1 MTAPAMRALAVDVD
15 ERLGPTGKPPLS
27 TDYLNRYGEALMLI
41 EMVPMDRGIIDELRS
56 WRAVGYREHFQTSRL
71 RCAPEALAAYDQL
84 DARQIE
90 AFEELCRTMS
100 QLIATATALLED
112 LGEGE
117 DVAAVVEVA
126 AGALRS
132 LIGHTTL
139 FINVNGQIDTDEFD
153 VRSLQSNIDALFAS

>member
-1 MTAPAMRALAVDVD
+1 MTAPAMRALAVDAD

-41 EMVPMDRGIIDELRS
+41 EMVPMDRGIIEELRT

-84 DARQIE
+84 DACQVE
-90 AFEELCRTMS
+90 AFEQLCRTMS
-100 QLIATATALLED
+100 QVIATATGLLGELD
-112 LGEGE
+112 EGE

-139 FINVNGQIDTDEFD
+139 FINVNGQIDTDHFD
-153 VRSLQSNIDALFAS
+153 VRSLQDNIDALFAN